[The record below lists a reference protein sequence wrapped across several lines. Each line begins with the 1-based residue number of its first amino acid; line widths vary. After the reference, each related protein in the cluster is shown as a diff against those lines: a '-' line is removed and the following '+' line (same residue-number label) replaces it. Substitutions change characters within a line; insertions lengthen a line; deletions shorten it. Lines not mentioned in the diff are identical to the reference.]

1 VKIKV
6 KNAAKAIEDDE
17 FELLPTLNDQE
28 LDSIYE
34 SSKVKKDSQVLSL
47 FKRIFLRN
55 NTSDN

>member
-55 NTSDN
+55 NTTDN

>member
-1 VKIKV
+1 MKIKV

>member
-1 VKIKV
+1 MKIKV

-55 NTSDN
+55 NTTDN